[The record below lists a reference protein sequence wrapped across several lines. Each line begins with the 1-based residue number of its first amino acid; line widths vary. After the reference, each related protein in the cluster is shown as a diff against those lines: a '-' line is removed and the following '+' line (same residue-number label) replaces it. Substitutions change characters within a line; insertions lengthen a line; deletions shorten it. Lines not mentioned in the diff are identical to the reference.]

1 MASSALFNLMLAIN
15 EKKMNSPDHY
25 RPLCYYIVF
34 TYSERKPLLRYRPHT
49 RFPISPEKHHVN
61 AVSFQ
66 WYDALKQKQKSQK
79 IGTDLVSL
87 SESLGKDLVVA
98 KEGEFYEARR
108 GSSSAVEEKRKI
120 FSGSDHQAIEV
131 GVLRASLHCHCR
143 GCESKVKKYLS
154 RMQRGKST
162 TKNISKAS
170 TKPSRRMDD
179 GVQEL
184 LLISEQI
191 KDVGTGLDVDV
202 IDGNLN
208 RRRYEDR
215 SGQAEKCV
223 ICLDEL
229 KYNDDASKLACGHD
243 FHFECIKN
251 RLSENLGA

>member
-1 MASSALFNLMLAIN
+1 MYR
-15 EKKMNSPDHY
+15 KK
-25 RPLCYYIVF
+25 
-34 TYSERKPLLRYRPHT
+34 
-49 RFPISPEKHHVN
+49 
-61 AVSFQ
+61 Q
-66 WYDALKQKQKSQK
+66 
-79 IGTDLVSL
+79 
-87 SESLGKDLVVA
+87 
-98 KEGEFYEARR
+98 
-108 GSSSAVEEKRKI
+108 SSSGYR
-120 FSGSDHQAIEV
+120 HWPMNQ
-131 GVLRASLHCHCR
+131 L
-143 GCESKVKKYLS
+143 KYHHMKNSTS
-154 RMQRGKST
+154 RE
-162 TKNISKAS
+162 
-170 TKPSRRMDD
+170 
-179 GVQEL
+179 EL

>member
-1 MASSALFNLMLAIN
+1 
-15 EKKMNSPDHY
+15 MNQLKY
-25 RPLCYYIVF
+25 
-34 TYSERKPLLRYRPHT
+34 
-49 RFPISPEKHHVN
+49 HHMKN
-61 AVSFQ
+61 S
-66 WYDALKQKQKSQK
+66 
-79 IGTDLVSL
+79 T
-87 SESLGKDLVVA
+87 
-98 KEGEFYEARR
+98 
-108 GSSSAVEEKRKI
+108 
-120 FSGSDHQAIEV
+120 
-131 GVLRASLHCHCR
+131 
-143 GCESKVKKYLS
+143 S
-154 RMQRGKST
+154 RE
-162 TKNISKAS
+162 
-170 TKPSRRMDD
+170 
-179 GVQEL
+179 EL